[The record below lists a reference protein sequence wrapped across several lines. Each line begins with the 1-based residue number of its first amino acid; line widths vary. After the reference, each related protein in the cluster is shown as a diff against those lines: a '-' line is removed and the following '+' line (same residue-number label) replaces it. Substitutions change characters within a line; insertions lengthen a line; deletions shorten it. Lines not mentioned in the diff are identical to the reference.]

1 MQIKYGI
8 KAVIIVVVGCG
19 LRVANP
25 REDEILIAARN
36 NSCQQ
41 HVGDWPPWWWAVA
54 VFNGNPYQSGPST
67 SKFVSHKNKTRV
79 LFRNDKQVSTVL
91 RKSCIP

>member
-41 HVGDWPPWWWAVA
+41 HVGDWPRGGGRWRSSMGIPIRAGHQPVNL
-54 VFNGNPYQSGPST
+54 FHTKTKLEYSSEMI
-67 SKFVSHKNKTRV
+67 SK
-79 LFRNDKQVSTVL
+79 
-91 RKSCIP
+91 

>member
-41 HVGDWPPWWWAVA
+41 HVGDWPPWWWSMGIPIRAGHQPVNL
-54 VFNGNPYQSGPST
+54 FHTKTKLEYSSEMI
-67 SKFVSHKNKTRV
+67 SK
-79 LFRNDKQVSTVL
+79 
-91 RKSCIP
+91 